1 MDGSES
7 DKGVN
12 WNKYKKADLVITN
25 YIEDISN
32 IHFDKMPDLTTAR
45 LWRNR
50 IAKIAPK
57 TFAKNMK
64 LNFLDLHDNQLRELN
79 PNILAKGTKFHN
91 LDYSFNNINV
101 IDKEITDRLE
111 KIQKLNPQKSKE
123 KIHVAADKNTIY
135 YDQDLDLLNL
145 RFWYDTI
152 KPDSGPTIDETS
164 EYKQYILDEFQIPY
178 TEINKLVLSEG
189 RSWKIT
195 TYVEKKQ
202 PDGSFEKVKELPIVE
217 NKMDTT
223 KGSISNLSKGQ
234 YRIIK
239 TLYYTLNS
247 KHNFERTAEVISDT
261 VTVGSSL
268 GKVTGLKAKSITAKG
283 ATLTWKKVKGATGYE
298 IFMKKGNSYK
308 KIATTASSKYVL
320 KKLKPGAKVQ
330 YKVRAFKKSG
340 KITISGTYSN
350 VVSLRPVPGK
360 VKAKIKKRTITWKKV
375 AGADGYQIRKGK
387 KVIKTLKA
395 NKRSYKVKKKGT
407 YTVRA
412 FAKAGKKKIVGASVK
427 VVVKR

>member
-1 MDGSES
+1 
-7 DKGVN
+7 
-12 WNKYKKADLVITN
+12 
-25 YIEDISN
+25 
-32 IHFDKMPDLTTAR
+32 
-45 LWRNR
+45 
-50 IAKIAPK
+50 
-57 TFAKNMK
+57 
-64 LNFLDLHDNQLRELN
+64 
-79 PNILAKGTKFHN
+79 
-91 LDYSFNNINV
+91 
-101 IDKEITDRLE
+101 
-111 KIQKLNPQKSKE
+111 
-123 KIHVAADKNTIY
+123 
-135 YDQDLDLLNL
+135 
-145 RFWYDTI
+145 
-152 KPDSGPTIDETS
+152 
-164 EYKQYILDEFQIPY
+164 
-178 TEINKLVLSEG
+178 
-189 RSWKIT
+189 
-195 TYVEKKQ
+195 
-202 PDGSFEKVKELPIVE
+202 
-217 NKMDTT
+217 MDTT

-308 KIATTASSKYVL
+308 NIATTASSKYVL